1 MAWHMGGTSVVRG
14 GRARFSGLAG
24 SLSCPPNARRAR
36 ALARAIASAPG
47 PFLGGGGRRGALICP
62 SRPPARTEC
71 ELDEAI
77 ACNTSPRASGETEV
91 GHVHG
96 MVSGRGRRRSAVAR
110 HSLSAALTTS
120 PFRGTPSR
128 GSIAMRSGGCQSV
141 VRPREAQLE
150 QIRGDSAVRT
160 PSDVRQRAEL
170 PVCGQPGPHA
180 ESPGGVPS
188 VVVPMPRFPAPRPHT
203 SEGFGFAHPCLYRGA
218 LRLVNYMY
226 EARRRTRLGQFS
238 FATAGV
244 CRAPCGGEDKL
255 DGAWGRLREGAREP
269 VRCRG
274 EKVPERWRGH
284 GPRPR
289 SARGQRFRG
298 LREVGAPKPLIE
310 VFERDGRAVLRGPT
324 KAGNR
329 GTPPNPRPAA
339 PGAAAPDP
347 AQGSRSRLRREHR
360 EVCRGQFGS

>member
-1 MAWHMGGTSVVRG
+1 MECKPRPTVRSLFRHLASTDLDMAWQMDGTSAVRG

-24 SLSCPPNARRAR
+24 SLSCPPNARRVR

-62 SRPPARTEC
+62 SRPPARAER
-71 ELDEAI
+71 ELDAAI
-77 ACNTSPRASGETEV
+77 ARNTSPRASGETEV

-188 VVVPMPRFPAPRPHT
+188 VVVSMLRFPAPRPHT
-203 SEGFGFAHPCLYRGA
+203 SEGFGFAHPCLYRGV

-226 EARRRTRLGQFS
+226 GALERAKRLLRQFH

-244 CRAPCGGEDKL
+244 CRAPCGGRGQVGWGM
-255 DGAWGRLREGAREP
+255 GA
-269 VRCRG
+269 
-274 EKVPERWRGH
+274 
-284 GPRPR
+284 
-289 SARGQRFRG
+289 SARGRARTCEVPRRESAGTVARTRTAPAIRARATFSRFARGRRAEAANRG
-298 LREVGAPKPLIE
+298 LRA
-310 VFERDGRAVLRGPT
+310 
-324 KAGNR
+324 
-329 GTPPNPRPAA
+329 
-339 PGAAAPDP
+339 
-347 AQGSRSRLRREHR
+347 
-360 EVCRGQFGS
+360 